1 MKKQH
6 IAYIVCMTALLS
18 SCHIYKPY
26 SRPEVDT
33 KGLYRDPVSATDTL
47 ASDTANMGNL
57 PWEQVFTDPLL
68 QALIRQGL
76 AENTD
81 LQKAALVVKEAEA
94 GLLSA
99 RLAYTPSL
107 NLTPNGAVVWNEL
120 LDGRRRVWQW
130 TAPAVSS
137 SWEIDIFGRVLNAK
151 RGAKATLLQSKAY
164 KQAVQTQLVSAI
176 ANYYYTLLMLDKQL
190 SITEGTSALWKK
202 MVATMRDLKEAGYVN
217 EAAIVQSEANSYMV
231 EASIPDLE
239 RQIREM
245 ENALSVLL
253 KQAPQ
258 RIARG
263 TLEGQTFPEMMNA
276 GVPVQLLANRPDVQ
290 AAEMALA
297 NAYYNT
303 NVARAAFYPQL
314 SISGQFG
321 WTNTLG
327 APVVNPGKMIANAV
341 GNLTA
346 PIFNR
351 GGNLARL
358 RVAKAQQQ
366 EALLDFEQSLL
377 AAGSE
382 VSNALFA
389 YRSAQDKA
397 VQRERQIASLE
408 KSVEYTE
415 LLITHGTTTY
425 LEVLTAQQ
433 SLLSARLSGVN
444 DEFQQIQAIV
454 SLYRALGG
462 GRTE

>member
-18 SCHIYKPY
+18 GCHIYKPY

-107 NLTPNGAVVWNEL
+107 NLAPNGGVSGSEL
-120 LDGRRRVWQW
+120 SPGRRRTWTW
-130 TAPAVSS
+130 TAPVAA

-239 RQIREM
+239 RQIRET

-314 SISGQFG
+314 SITGTFG
-321 WTNTLG
+321 WTNSFG
-327 APVVNPGKMIANAV
+327 SAVVNPGKMIANAV

-366 EALLDFEQSLL
+366 EAQLDFEQSLL

-382 VSNALFA
+382 VSNALFS

-444 DEFQQIQAIV
+444 DEFQQIQAVV

>member
-6 IAYIVCMTALLS
+6 IVYLVCMTALLS
-18 SCHIYKPY
+18 GCHIYKPY
-26 SRPEVDT
+26 TRPEVDT

-57 PWEQVFTDPLL
+57 PWKQVFTDPML

-99 RLAYTPSL
+99 RLAYTPTL
-107 NLTPNGAVVWNEL
+107 NLAPEGGVSWMDYFDA
-120 LDGRRRVWQW
+120 RRVWTW
-130 TAPAVSS
+130 KAPVAS

-151 RGAKATLLQSKAY
+151 RGAKATLMQSRAY
-164 KQAVQTQLVSAI
+164 KQAVQTQIVSAI
-176 ANYYYTLLMLDKQL
+176 ANYYYTLLMLDRQL

-217 EAAIVQSEANSYMV
+217 EAAVVQSEANSYMV
-231 EASIPDLE
+231 EASIPDLD
-239 RQIREM
+239 RQIREI

-263 TLEGQTFPEMMNA
+263 TMEGQSFPEIMQA
-276 GVPVQLLANRPDVQ
+276 GVPVQLLSNRPDVQ

-297 NAYYNT
+297 GAYYNT
-303 NVARAAFYPQL
+303 NVARSAFYPQL
-314 SISGQFG
+314 SITGSFG
-321 WTNTLG
+321 WTNSLG
-327 APVVNPGKMIANAV
+327 SAVVNPGKMIANAV

-377 AAGSE
+377 NAGSE
-382 VSNALFA
+382 VSNALFS
-389 YRSAQDKA
+389 YRSAREKA

-415 LLITHGTTTY
+415 QLITHGTTTY

-444 DEFQQIQAIV
+444 DEFQQIQAVV

>member
-18 SCHIYKPY
+18 GCHIYKPY

-57 PWEQVFTDPLL
+57 PWEQVFTDPML

-107 NLTPNGAVVWNEL
+107 NLAPNGGVSWSEL
-120 LDGRRRVWQW
+120 SPGRRRTWTW
-130 TAPAVSS
+130 TAPVAA

-239 RQIREM
+239 RQIRET

-314 SISGQFG
+314 SITGTFG
-321 WTNTLG
+321 WTNSLG
-327 APVVNPGKMIANAV
+327 SAVVNPGKMIANAV

-366 EALLDFEQSLL
+366 EAQLDFEQSLL

-382 VSNALFA
+382 VSNALFS

-444 DEFQQIQAIV
+444 DEFQQIQAVV

>member
-6 IAYIVCMTALLS
+6 IVYLVCMTALLS
-18 SCHIYKPY
+18 GCHIYKPY
-26 SRPEVDT
+26 TRPEVDT

-47 ASDTANMGNL
+47 SSDTVNMGDL
-57 PWEQVFTDPLL
+57 PWEQVFTDPML

-94 GLLSA
+94 GLMSA
-99 RLAYTPSL
+99 RLAYTPTL
-107 NLTPNGAVVWNEL
+107 NLAPEGGVSWSEVMP
-120 LDGRRRVWQW
+120 GRRRAWTW
-130 TAPAVSS
+130 TAPVAS

-151 RGAKATLLQSKAY
+151 RGAKATLMQSRAY
-164 KQAVQTQLVSAI
+164 KQAVQTQIVSAI
-176 ANYYYTLLMLDKQL
+176 ANYYYTLLMLDRQL

-202 MVATMRDLKEAGYVN
+202 TVATMRDLKEAGYVN
-217 EAAIVQSEANSYMV
+217 EAAVVQSEANSYMV

-239 RQIREM
+239 RQIREI

-263 TLEGQTFPEMMNA
+263 TMEGQSFPEIMQA
-276 GVPVQLLANRPDVQ
+276 GVPVQLLSNRPDVQ

-297 NAYYNT
+297 GAYYNT
-303 NVARAAFYPQL
+303 NVARSAFYPQL
-314 SISGQFG
+314 SITGAFG
-321 WTNTLG
+321 WTNSLG
-327 APVVNPGKMIANAV
+327 SAVVNPGKMIANAV

-377 AAGSE
+377 NAGSE
-382 VSNALFA
+382 VSNALFS
-389 YRSAQDKA
+389 YRSAREKA

-415 LLITHGTTTY
+415 QLITHGTTTY

-444 DEFQQIQAIV
+444 DEFQQIQAV
-454 SLYRALGG
+454 VDLYRALGG

>member
-1 MKKQH
+1 
-6 IAYIVCMTALLS
+6 MTALLS
-18 SCHIYKPY
+18 GCHIYKPY
-26 SRPEVDT
+26 TRPEVDT

-47 ASDTANMGNL
+47 SSDTVNMGDL
-57 PWEQVFTDPLL
+57 PWEQVFTDPML

-94 GLLSA
+94 GLMAA
-99 RLAYTPSL
+99 RLAYTPTL
-107 NLTPNGAVVWNEL
+107 NLAPEGGVSWSEGMP
-120 LDGRRRVWQW
+120 GRRRAWTW
-130 TAPAVSS
+130 TAPVAS

-151 RGAKATLLQSKAY
+151 RGAKATLMQSRAY
-164 KQAVQTQLVSAI
+164 KQAVQTQIVSAI
-176 ANYYYTLLMLDKQL
+176 ANYYYTLLMLDRQL

-202 MVATMRDLKEAGYVN
+202 TVATMRDLKEAGYVN
-217 EAAIVQSEANSYMV
+217 EAAVVQSEANSYMV

-239 RQIREM
+239 RQIREI

-263 TLEGQTFPEMMNA
+263 TMEGQSFPEIMQA
-276 GVPVQLLANRPDVQ
+276 GVPVQLLSNRPDVQ

-297 NAYYNT
+297 GAYYNT
-303 NVARAAFYPQL
+303 NVARSAFYPQL
-314 SISGQFG
+314 SITGAFG
-321 WTNTLG
+321 WTNSLG
-327 APVVNPGKMIANAV
+327 SAEVNPGKMIANAV

-377 AAGSE
+377 NAGSE
-382 VSNALFA
+382 VSNALFS
-389 YRSAQDKA
+389 YRSAREKA

-415 LLITHGTTTY
+415 QLITHGTTTY

-433 SLLSARLSGVN
+433 SLLNARLSGVN
-444 DEFQQIQAIV
+444 DEFQQIQAV
-454 SLYRALGG
+454 VDLYRALGG